1 MFSHAADPFAAKGPS
16 AEAVNALAPEKRKA
30 AFGYFMRSLR
40 KNVKSGVL
48 FTMCQDLESSFE
60 GDRFVLETASDVIF
74 RRLNSEENHASVAA
88 ALEAI
93 GIKDFEIRLKAAKK
107 DPLQQDIET
116 IRKNFPDADIEIR

>member
-1 MFSHAADPFAAKGPS
+1 MP
-16 AEAVNALAPEKRKA
+16 
-30 AFGYFMRSLR
+30 
-40 KNVKSGVL
+40 
-48 FTMCQDLESSFE
+48 E